1 LHLDGLLS
9 DVERNPAPSSEP
21 RNDIVQTGRYVAR
34 HHDKGLAGEL
44 AHREL
49 AAVARQAMARRQGRP
64 GVHLSVVIARDDS
77 VRRIKHRSPH
87 HTQRERC
94 ALMAAVR
101 LVDEAFVGAPNDFIA
116 SVRRVN
122 PDLIVLGHDQKAG
135 WEDTLHA
142 AGIYAKILRCPPYE
156 RHRLTSTVL
165 RSDLE
170 RMST

>member
-1 LHLDGLLS
+1 MRVFVGGTFDGLHRGHLFLL
-9 DVERNPAPSSEP
+9 E
-21 RNDIVQTGRYVAR
+21 Y
-34 HHDKGLAGEL
+34 
-44 AHREL
+44 AHRRGE
-49 AAVARQAMARRQGRP
+49 AMAKRQGRP

-101 LVDEAFVGAPNDFIA
+101 LVDQAFVGAKNDFIA

-122 PDLIVLGHDQKAG
+122 PDLIVLGHDQKAS
-135 WEDTLHA
+135 WEDALHA
-142 AGIYAKILRCPPYE
+142 AGIFAKIIRCPPYE
-156 RHRLTSTVL
+156 RQRLTTTVL
-165 RSDLE
+165 RPDLE